1 MGENRGFVIG
11 PLSVRPVNQH
21 DTVILPEALTA
32 LVDFTQRIGID
43 LSGVALTLDAA
54 FDSQDNKD
62 LIKAHHMKPVIYPN
76 RRNTKTP
83 IVIARMFRWFDRSLY
98 RLRYKVERTFGWE
111 DTYRKLALSYD
122 RLPEIRKGGRLLAYS
137 MINFRMTFNTS

>member
-1 MGENRGFVIG
+1 MDNHGFVIG
-11 PLSVRPVNQH
+11 PLSVKPINQQ
-21 DTVILPEALTA
+21 DTAILPEALTA
-32 LVDFTQRIGID
+32 LVDFTHRVGID
-43 LSGVALTLDAA
+43 LSGSAFTLDAA

-62 LIKAHHMKPVIYPN
+62 LLRVHHMKPVIYPN

-83 IVIARMFRWFDRSLY
+83 IAIARMFRWFDRDLY

-137 MINFRMTFNTS
+137 MINFRVTFNTS

>member
-1 MGENRGFVIG
+1 MVENNGFVLG
-11 PLSVRPVNQH
+11 PLSVKPLNQQ

-32 LVDFTQRIGID
+32 LVDFTTRVGID
-43 LSGVALTLDAA
+43 LSGSVLTLDAA

-62 LIKAHHMKPVIYPN
+62 LIKACHMKPVIYPN

-83 IVIARMFRWFDRSLY
+83 VVIARMFRWFDRSLY

-111 DTYRKLALSYD
+111 DTYRKLAISYD

-137 MINFRMTFNTS
+137 MINFRVTFNTS

>member
-1 MGENRGFVIG
+1 MVENRGFVIG

>member
-1 MGENRGFVIG
+1 MDNRGSVIG
-11 PLSVRPVNQH
+11 PLSVKPINQH
-21 DTVILPEALTA
+21 DTVILPETLTA
-32 LVDFTQRIGID
+32 LVDFTHRIGID
-43 LSGVALTLDAA
+43 LYGAAFTLDAA

-76 RRNTKTP
+76 RRHTKTP
-83 IVIARMFRWFDRSLY
+83 IVIARMFRWFDRALY

-137 MINFRMTFNTS
+137 MINFRMTFNMS

>member
-1 MGENRGFVIG
+1 MENHGFVVG
-11 PLSVRPVNQH
+11 PISVKPINQQ
-21 DTVILPEALTA
+21 DTVILPETLTA
-32 LVDFTQRIGID
+32 LVDFTHRIGID
-43 LSGVALTLDAA
+43 LSDSAFTLDAA

-62 LIKAHHMKPVIYPN
+62 LIKANHMKPVIYPN

-83 IVIARMFRWFDRSLY
+83 IGIARLFRWFDRDLY

-111 DTYRKLALSYD
+111 DTYRKLAVSYD

-137 MINFRMTFNTS
+137 MINFRVIFNTS